1 MAQVSNTYYLKD
13 VSGSRSGDDITQDES
28 AIIQFDSV
36 VETYQDAV
44 TFSGFKKGQ
53 QHRSGKLLF
62 LNGDINANVHDDSN
76 GTTWIFE
83 LSYSTLNRGS
93 SSNSDPNTGTYRP
106 EVDLGKWTYTR
117 VVDRDKVTGLLVAN
131 TAGDPYDPL
140 PIETISAPT
149 ISITIQE
156 FSPNM
161 GRLEDLGSIN
171 SADISIAGVSIPK
184 YCGMFDDYQTKP
196 FWDEEGYLTFRNTYT
211 FKLKYFKNKAG
222 NQIGFTLEAASNGF
236 NFIDLTNANQL
247 TEIQV
252 ADPNFPTDRKKDV
265 PTASPLP
272 LDIAGQSPVQGG
284 YIGPAYQEFVVND
297 VVDFNQYGLP
307 TAYPV
312 N

>member
-1 MAQVSNTYYLKD
+1 MAQVVSIDYLKD
-13 VSGSRSGDDITQDES
+13 VSGTRSGDTITQTET
-28 AIIQFDSV
+28 AIIVFDSV
-36 VETYQDAV
+36 VETYSDASV
-44 TFSGFKKGQ
+44 SSGFKKGQ

-62 LNGDINANVHDDSN
+62 LNDDFDASVHPDSN
-76 GTTWIFE
+76 ATTWIFE
-83 LSYSTLNRGS
+83 LTYSNLNVGS

-106 EVDLGKWTYTR
+106 EVVLGKWTYTR
-117 VVDRDKVTGLLVAN
+117 VVDRDKVTGDLVAN

-140 PIETISAPT
+140 PIETISSST
-149 ISITIQE
+149 VSVTIQE

-161 GRLEDLGSIN
+161 ERLEDVGSIN
-171 SADISIAGVSIPK
+171 VAAATIAGIPIPK
-184 YCGMFDDYQTKP
+184 YCGMFDDYKTQP
-196 FWDEEGYLTFRNTYT
+196 FWDEEGYLTFRNTFT

-222 NQIGFTLEAASNGF
+222 DQIGFTLESASNGF
-236 NFIDLTNANQL
+236 NFIDLANGNQL

-265 PTASPLP
+265 PTAQPLP

-284 YIGPAYQEFVVND
+284 YAGPAYQEFVVND
-297 VVDFNQYGLP
+297 LIDFTTFGLP